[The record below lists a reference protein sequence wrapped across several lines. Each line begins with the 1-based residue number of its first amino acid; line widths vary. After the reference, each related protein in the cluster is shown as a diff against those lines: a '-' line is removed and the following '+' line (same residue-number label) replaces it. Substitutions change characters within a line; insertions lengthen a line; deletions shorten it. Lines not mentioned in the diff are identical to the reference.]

1 MNTALRNIRR
11 ISIDQ
16 LRPGMFLVK
25 VDRSWLDTPFL
36 FHKRLLKSTKPI
48 VQLRQ
53 CGVKEVWIDLSRGAG
68 PVEDYVESN
77 VEHRADAESELDMK
91 GAFGGEDGTSQ
102 TIPGPPHLVSIL
114 GSGEMRLSSTMPT
127 EGDFQR
133 ARQVLGDAVKAVEA
147 LFAGV
152 KSGTPLHA
160 LETKQVVCALL
171 EQVTR
176 SETALFHF
184 MRLFALKDFDN
195 SLYQHAVDV
204 CVMAMVLG
212 VEGEL
217 ARQEVEEL
225 GVGALLHDIG
235 YVRLPR
241 NLLRK
246 RVPLSRQEQLIL
258 DRHTDIGCE
267 IISGSPGLPHSVET
281 VISQHH
287 ERLDGSGFPKGL
299 KKNLL
304 SQESRMVAIV
314 DHYEALVV
322 TRYGREPLLPA
333 QAIRELYRL
342 GQLEHL
348 DPVWVDRFIRV
359 VGVYPIGSL
368 VELSSGE
375 RAIVVS
381 ENPKNKTRPRV
392 YVILDPHEGTYS
404 SLDLADAG
412 NDPSLKIV
420 RYLNPG
426 KEKINIAKFLAC
438 VEHPLEPENDQVEKV
453 RV

>member
-1 MNTALRNIRR
+1 MKNPLPTIRR

-16 LRPGMFLVK
+16 LQPGMFLVK

-36 FHKRLLKSTKPI
+36 FTKRLLKSTKSI
-48 VQLRQ
+48 DQLRQ
-53 CGVKEVWIDLSRGAG
+53 CGVKEAWIDLSRGAG
-68 PVEDYVESN
+68 PVEDGVESD
-77 VEHRADAESELDMK
+77 VKHSADPDSKQNMMEALDRYAVGSETIQDLHPP
-91 GAFGGEDGTSQ
+91 ASISGGE
-102 TIPGPPHLVSIL
+102 
-114 GSGEMRLSSTMPT
+114 EMRLSSAMPT
-127 EGDFQR
+127 DRDFQQAGR
-133 ARQVLGDAVKAVEA
+133 VLDDAVNAVEA

-160 LETKQVVCALL
+160 LQTKQIVCDLL

-176 SETALFHF
+176 SETALLHL
-184 MRLFALKDFDN
+184 MRLFALKDFDY

-204 CVMAMVLG
+204 CVMAMVLA
-212 VEGEL
+212 VEGGL
-217 ARQEVEEL
+217 SRQKVEDL

-246 RVPLSRQEQLIL
+246 RVPLSRQEQLVL

-267 IISGSPGLPHSVET
+267 IVSGAPGLPHSVET

-287 ERLDGSGFPKGL
+287 ERLDGSGFPQGM

-304 SQESRMVAIV
+304 SQDGLLVAIV
-314 DHYEALVV
+314 DHYEGLV
-322 TRYGREPLLPA
+322 TKRYGREPLLPA

-348 DPVWVDRFIRV
+348 DPAWVDRFIRV
-359 VGVYPIGSL
+359 IGVYPIGSL
-368 VELSSGE
+368 VELNSGE

-381 ENPKNKTRPRV
+381 ENPENQTRPRIH
-392 YVILDPHEGTYS
+392 VITDPHEGTFFS
-404 SLDLADAG
+404 MDLADAG
-412 NDPSLKIV
+412 SNSSLKIV
-420 RYLNPG
+420 GYLNPD
-426 KEKINIAKFLAC
+426 KEKINLAKFLGCPA
-438 VEHPLEPENDQVEKV
+438 HRLESENNDCDKI